1 MSDNSKIKTVIF
13 ERKHFK
19 TIVSK
24 YNWKFNIDLEKK
36 YHQSLLMKFKK
47 DLCQNIILIQIIFRK
62 YLASTL
68 TTVNY
73 YQVTPDGTTM
83 R

>member
-1 MSDNSKIKTVIF
+1 M
-13 ERKHFK
+13 
-19 TIVSK
+19 
-24 YNWKFNIDLEKK
+24 DLEKK
-36 YHQSLLMKFKK
+36 YLQSLLMKFKK